1 MSDEYSKGISQV
13 QLMIISILLAICII
27 FGLSFFSE
35 NKMVQTF
42 TQLPL
47 ESSKPYKAN
56 DIDSGQADEDK
67 TQQGERLIQSVL
79 R

>member
-1 MSDEYSKGISQV
+1 MSDEYSKGISQI

-35 NKMVQTF
+35 NKIVQTY

-47 ESSKPYKAN
+47 ESSKTFKAD
-56 DIDSGQADEDK
+56 DIDSGQTDDDK
-67 TQQGERLIQSVL
+67 TQQVERLIQSAL